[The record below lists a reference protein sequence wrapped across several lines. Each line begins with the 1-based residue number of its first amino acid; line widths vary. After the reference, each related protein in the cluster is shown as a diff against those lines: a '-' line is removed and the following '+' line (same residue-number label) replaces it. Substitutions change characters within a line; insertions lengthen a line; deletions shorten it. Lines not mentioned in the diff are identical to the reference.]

1 MMNNHAPR
9 SLLKVDSTCLKV
21 DGDFCLIVYNINIPQ
36 LYLNDRGELSIVLD
50 RIKERIVQ
58 DFGNLS
64 SLYQISA
71 SYILKHSESGEIRTW
86 TGSFFARDNALGVIA
101 DFQEFY
107 ELTFVRQSL
116 QQLVNV
122 EEKLLANGFDTK
134 WKFDTLLSIIFNI
147 QCKVPSNHRLAFNK
161 KHREHTTFPL

>member
-21 DGDFCLIVYNINIPQ
+21 DRDFCLIVYNINIPQ
-36 LYLNDRGELSIVLD
+36 LYLNDRGELSDVLD
-50 RIKERIVQ
+50 RIKQRLIE

-86 TGSFFARDNALGVIA
+86 TGSFFARNNVLGVIA
-101 DFQEFY
+101 DFEQFSDA
-107 ELTFVRQSL
+107 TFVRQSL
-116 QQLVNV
+116 QQLTNA

-134 WKFDTLLSIIFNI
+134 WKFDTLLSVIFNI
-147 QCKVPSNHRLAFNK
+147 QCKVPSNHRLAYNK
-161 KHREHTTFPL
+161 RHREHRTFPL